1 MADWSGTLTF
11 TPEQQQALEAFIREP
26 DTRRDDVFAR
36 GSLETDGQA
45 RLDWIIKHDIFE
57 GVVVHFSLMT
67 PDGGSFLAGVEQSL
81 SHASE
86 LFQTYDVRHRG
97 RQYSVHVKAS

>member
-1 MADWSGTLTF
+1 MADWTGTLTF

-26 DTRRDDVFAR
+26 DTRRDDVFAH
-36 GSLETDGQA
+36 GSLETGSPA

-81 SHASE
+81 SHAPD
-86 LFQTYDVRHRG
+86 LFQTYDIRYQG
-97 RQYSVHVKAS
+97 RQYSVTVKAS